1 MTSLGPLV
9 FATLILQQSP
19 ANPTTPPSS
28 PIYRESQ
35 GVTSPVL
42 VREAKPNYT
51 AAALRVRIQGEVRL
65 ECVVMPDGS
74 VGDVRVIRSL
84 DPLFGL
90 DEDAVKTVKQW
101 RFRPG
106 LKDGAPVPVLVL
118 IDLSYTLKDNPEN
131 VTPGTARPAVLQ
143 WPDAFFTSPPS
154 NTTFVGGTLH
164 HPRLDVTFSYPS
176 TWSTTESNA
185 GITVY
190 TEDANGTRAVTI
202 SSPQPASFS
211 LKEPLTQSAVDSSTL
226 ATQAGA
232 AFSTNLRIV
241 KSGQVLRAGGPWIW
255 FEMTAPSIAAWNAP
269 TALADHLRSGYG
281 GLHVWSFSTTAAGQI
296 VNVFCTVVH
305 RAGLSDAD
313 QRQQIRLAAHECGA
327 ILTGI
332 SIPVR

>member
-1 MTSLGPLV
+1 VTSLGPLV
-9 FATLILQQSP
+9 IATLILQQSP
-19 ANPTTPPSS
+19 ANPTSPPSS

-42 VREAKPNYT
+42 VREAKPNYS
-51 AAALRVRIQGEVRL
+51 AAAMRARIQGAVLL

-74 VGDVRVIRSL
+74 VGDVRVVRSL
-84 DPLFGL
+84 DPLYGL
-90 DEDAVKTVKQW
+90 DKEAVKTVKQW

-106 LKDGAPVPVLVL
+106 MKGGAPVPVLVMVEM
-118 IDLSYTLKDNPEN
+118 SFTLKDNPDS
-131 VTPGTARPAVLQ
+131 VTPAARPAVLS

-164 HPRLDVTFSYPS
+164 HPSLDVSFSYPS
-176 TWSTTESNA
+176 TWSSVESNA
-185 GITVY
+185 GITLY

-202 SSPQPASFS
+202 SSSQPASFS
-211 LKEPLTQSAVDSSTL
+211 LTEPLGQSALDASTL

-232 AFSTNLRIV
+232 AFSTNLHVV
-241 KSGQVLRAGGPWIW
+241 KSGQVVGVGGPWIW

-269 TALADHLRSGYG
+269 TALADRLRSGYG
-281 GLHVWSFSTTAAGQI
+281 ALHVWSFATTAAGQI
-296 VNVFCTVVH
+296 VKVFCTVVH
-305 RAGLSDAD
+305 RSGLSEAD